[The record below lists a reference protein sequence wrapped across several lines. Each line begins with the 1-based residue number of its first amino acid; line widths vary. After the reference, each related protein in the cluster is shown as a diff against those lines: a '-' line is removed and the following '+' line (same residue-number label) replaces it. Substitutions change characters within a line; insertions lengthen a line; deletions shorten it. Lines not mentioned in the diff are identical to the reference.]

1 MIDWH
6 RPTLLTI
13 VRKFNINLK
22 IKIRNKTMS
31 NIPSEL
37 KYATSHEWVR
47 NEGDGTVTVGI
58 TEHAQ
63 DLLGDMVFVELP
75 DVDDEISTGDDVAV
89 AESVKAAS
97 DIYAPISGTVIEVNE
112 DLEDSPELV
121 NSDAF
126 GDGWLFKVKVDDA
139 SELENLLDAEGYAN
153 SIDED

>member
-1 MIDWH
+1 
-6 RPTLLTI
+6 
-13 VRKFNINLK
+13 
-22 IKIRNKTMS
+22 MS

-47 NEGDGTVTVGI
+47 NEGDGTVTIGI

-63 DLLGDMVFVELP
+63 GLLGDMVFVELP
-75 DVDDEISTGDDVAV
+75 DVGDEVATGDDVAV

-97 DIYAPISGTVIEVNE
+97 DIYAPVSGEVIEVNE

-126 GDGWLFKVKVDDA
+126 GDGWLFKVKLDDA
-139 SELENLLDAEGYAN
+139 SELDALLDAEGYAN
-153 SIDED
+153 SIDDE

>member
-1 MIDWH
+1 
-6 RPTLLTI
+6 
-13 VRKFNINLK
+13 
-22 IKIRNKTMS
+22 MS

-47 NEGDGTVTVGI
+47 NEGDSVVTVGI

-63 DLLGDMVFVELP
+63 ELLGDMVFVELP
-75 DVDDEISTGDDVAV
+75 DVGDNVSTGDDVAV

-97 DIYAPISGTVIEVNE
+97 DIYAPISGEVIEVNE

-121 NSDAF
+121 NSDAY
-126 GDGWLFKVKVDDA
+126 GDGWLFKVKLDDVA
-139 SELENLLDAEGYAN
+139 ELDALLDAEGYAN